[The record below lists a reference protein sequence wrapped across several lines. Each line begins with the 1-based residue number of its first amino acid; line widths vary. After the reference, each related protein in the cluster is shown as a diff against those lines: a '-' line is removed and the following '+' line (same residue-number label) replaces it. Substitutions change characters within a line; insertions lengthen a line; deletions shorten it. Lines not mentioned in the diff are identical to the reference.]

1 MTTKITNDGRKNSPI
16 TNRTQTGLTSYL
28 EAAAAGG
35 RPTDAP
41 PAETTT
47 EPSVEEEPADDSA
60 LKYWLRLPEVV

>member
-1 MTTKITNDGRKNSPI
+1 MTTKTS
-16 TNRTQTGLTSYL
+16 RTMGLTSYL

-35 RPTDAP
+35 RPMGDPPVETDAP